1 MPLRE
6 FLEKL
11 VEMFI
16 LSSRLAVQ
24 QPQLIEISANW
35 QMKPL
40 ANLQRICLVGVA
52 AQYWHC

>member
-16 LSSRLAVQ
+16 LSARLAVQ